1 MIHVFVTAHASRR
14 FPGKNRLL
22 APYSIV
28 WLLNEAAYMEEPV
41 QVYTV
46 GDRAEFPFRL
56 PAAWRH
62 VKSRLESHRAA
73 LELAEAEAHP
83 AEGDVCALVQL
94 TQPLREHG
102 LLERA
107 VSVVR
112 RGGYASCITASPA
125 PREDWRCLDA
135 QGGFGRKVH
144 EPVRLADGQLYA
156 WQPGHVADIF
166 SPEARH
172 GVVITEHRWGVVDI
186 NEPGDMPPALAA
198 MAGELLFAPMNQPP
212 LRLHGRSVLL
222 IGSGEDLVGRGLG
235 KRIDAREWDVVARCN
250 HFYGDPADVGTRTD
264 LAVVR
269 AAKLERA
276 FFDEAPCAPL
286 RVVSTNDG
294 NNFPLNMV
302 LQAAAE
308 VGHKEAS
315 CGVIAAKWLLS
326 CGAHVTA
333 IGIGHRPD
341 GSWAPA
347 KSYPD
352 GTADTTT
359 FCDWDKEHRWWERQQ
374 NVTLL

>member
-1 MIHVFVTAHASRR
+1 MIHVFITAHASRR

-22 APYSIV
+22 APYSII
-28 WLLNEAAYMEEPV
+28 WLLNEVAYIEEAV

-56 PAAWRH
+56 PAAWLHIKTR
-62 VKSRLESHRAA
+62 VESHKDA
-73 LELAEAEAHP
+73 LEQAEKTATP
-83 AEGDVCALVQL
+83 APDDVCVLVQL

-107 VSVVR
+107 VSIMR
-112 RGGYASCITASPA
+112 HGAHPSCISVSDA
-125 PREDWRCLDA
+125 PRNDWRSVDTEGRFGSKTHDA
-135 QGGFGRKVH
+135 VFA
-144 EPVRLADGQLYA
+144 ADGQLYA
-156 WQPGHVADIF
+156 WRAGHVADIF
-166 SPEARH
+166 TPDAPHCIVR
-172 GVVITEHRWGVVDI
+172 TEHRWGIVDI
-186 NEPGDMPPALAA
+186 NERGDIPPALNA
-198 MAGELLFAPMNQPP
+198 MAGELLFSPMNQPP
-212 LRLHGRSVLL
+212 LRLREQSVLL
-222 IGSGEDLVGRGLG
+222 FGSGTDLVGRGLG
-235 KRIDAREWDVVARCN
+235 KRIDAREWDVVVRCN
-250 HFYGDPADVGTRTD
+250 HYYGAPEDVGTRTD

-269 AAKLERA
+269 MAKQERA
-276 FFDEAPCAPL
+276 FFDEAPRAPL

-333 IGIGHRPD
+333 IGIGHNPD
-341 GSWAPA
+341 GTWASV

-352 GTADTTT
+352 GAKDSTTH
-359 FCDWDKEHRWWERQQ
+359 CDWEKEHRWWEHQK